1 MGGIFSA
8 PSPPPTVVAPA
19 PAPAEDPE
27 AAARAARLE
36 ALERRRRGLAGTVTT
51 SYRGVLAQGSLAQ
64 GSLAQSLPATD
75 RKSLLGE

>member
-1 MGGIFSA
+1 MGGLFSA
-8 PSPPPTVVAPA
+8 PPPPPTVVAPPPA

-36 ALERRRRGLAGTVTT
+36 ALERRRRGLAGTVNT
-51 SYRGVLAQGSLAQ
+51 SYRGVLAD
-64 GSLAQSLPATD
+64 SLPSMN

>member
-1 MGGIFSA
+1 MGAIFRA
-8 PSPPPTVVAPA
+8 PTPPAPVAFPA

-51 SYRGVLAQGSLAQ
+51 SYRGVLAK
-64 GSLAQSLPATD
+64 SLPATD

>member
-1 MGGIFSA
+1 MGGMFRA
-8 PSPPPTVVAPA
+8 PSPPPPVVAPA

-51 SYRGVLAQGSLAQ
+51 SYRGVLAE
-64 GSLAQSLPATD
+64 SLPATD

>member
-8 PSPPPTVVAPA
+8 PSPPAPVVAPPQA
-19 PAPAEDPE
+19 QAEDPE

-36 ALERRRRGLAGTVTT
+36 ALERRRRGLAGTVNT
-51 SYRGVLAQGSLAQ
+51 SFRGVLSQGR
-64 GSLAQSLPATD
+64 LAQSLPATD